1 MGKPSDFLLYVC
13 QNLLQ
18 SYWMTKLHA
27 VCFFAIVPLARL
39 LDYGGEQMVFYLGK
53 DLGDLV
59 KVTLSKCGQQ
69 IYAVRFTSS
78 FYNSAV
84 EATLA
89 IMLLH
94 QCESVFLF
102 SISSF
107 TPTPHFLG
115 YGSSNLQ
122 SLVRGGH
129 NVVRTAVTKALLKA
143 S

>member
-39 LDYGGEQMVFYLGK
+39 LHYGGEQMLFYLGK
-53 DLGDLV
+53 DLGDLI

-69 IYAVRFTSS
+69 IYAVCFTSS

-89 IMLLH
+89 IILLH
-94 QCESVFLF
+94 ECESVFLF
-102 SISSF
+102 FFSSS
-107 TPTPHFLG
+107 TPMRHFLG

-122 SLVRGGH
+122 FLVGGSH
-129 NVVRTAVTKALLKA
+129 NAVRTRPN
-143 S
+143 